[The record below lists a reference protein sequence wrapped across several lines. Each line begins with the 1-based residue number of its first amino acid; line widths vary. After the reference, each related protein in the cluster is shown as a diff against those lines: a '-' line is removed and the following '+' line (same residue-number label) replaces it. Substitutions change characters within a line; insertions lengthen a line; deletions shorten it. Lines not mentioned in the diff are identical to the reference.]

1 MAPWEI
7 WTADVHGD
15 QPVVIVSNPQRVAHK
30 ADVVVLQC
38 VTLRAARMAEAH
50 EVILDEADGL
60 DWRTLCKCELPY
72 TLPKTRLKQ
81 RRGEVFRE
89 RRREIARKVIQ
100 GLAFAGL

>member
-15 QPVVIVSNPQRVAHK
+15 HPVVIISNPQRVAHK

-38 VTLRAARMAEAH
+38 VTLRTA
-50 EVILDEADGL
+50 
-60 DWRTLCKCELPY
+60 
-72 TLPKTRLKQ
+72 RLKQ
-81 RRGEVFRE
+81 LRGEVSRE